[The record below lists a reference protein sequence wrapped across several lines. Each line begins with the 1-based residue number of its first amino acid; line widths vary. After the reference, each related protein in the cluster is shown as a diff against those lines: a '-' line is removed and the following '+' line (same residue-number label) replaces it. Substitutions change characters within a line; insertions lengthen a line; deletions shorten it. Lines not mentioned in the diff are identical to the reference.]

1 MRAAA
6 PRGRRTRCAL
16 WGAAGSSAR
25 SCSARYSPAGTRQ
38 ASAGLR
44 LSASASTSRAV
55 SGLSRPSPW
64 HSMAVPGRAHGRC
77 RAGVTAAAAPE
88 PRPPPRRTPRTTAAP
103 SANQHSAVCR
113 SSQSAPAVSARRPP
127 AALRAGPGPGLLLS
141 LDNMK
146 MEDYE
151 IFCRKHLS
159 RIQEEA
165 IKGKTSLTVQNKNI
179 SLIQFY
185 GVPVLSPLLSLEK
198 KKEIQ
203 QYKEKALELE
213 SRKRESRKKAL
224 LNRVEEI
231 VKNVQMKKGS
241 RMSDVNTSKTE
252 SSCPDLD
259 SKALTYFTALSDVN
273 SACTPERQSSMDLE
287 KTSELRPSGT
297 AGQVTS
303 NVTDV
308 VKAAEENVFSKP
320 SETCFVE
327 DAPCPRAA
335 SPDKVCNKLPSHALQ
350 KQEGRVGSPS
360 DEDVQDPC
368 VMSLQNLIKKSREYI
383 EKEQS
388 KRTSKSNSKR
398 STSESNSDKENDGVK
413 TTDSVKERAK
423 LTGRSSTAQM
433 LDKPSL
439 NRSTTLLHGASTHTN
454 STSMST
460 LSSFSKVDIPVRV
473 GTPPLVDSDSDEEL
487 KKNSMLERDSS
498 IVRSLTGSYAK
509 LPSPEPSMSPKMH
522 RRRPRPLSMGHIIIN
537 NPVNAYELSPKG
549 KGRTMDLIMQDIAD
563 KNNVSESVP
572 KFMVDFTAVCPGR
585 VPGVS
590 RNSSGPCD
598 GLGVGKPKRHS
609 FGLFESRGAVS
620 AAGEG
625 PGLMDGRGPYK
636 PESCTGMAPP
646 KVSEPFAISQSAVTH
661 KILAVNE
668 MKPATLAENTKC
680 NSSMELNKS
689 YDVENPSPLLMQ
701 SKNAQQHLDNTP
713 NVSAA
718 NEQFPENFEKVKRR
732 LDLDTDYCQK
742 ENSSCVL
749 GVGMEGQEKQWL
761 QEQKYPVG
769 SVYITRNAVL
779 ENMAKED
786 ILKSNVLAFEEV
798 KKRLE
803 KQHAQQLSILIAE
816 QEREQEE
823 LKKELEEQKR
833 NSKGEKVTTTEI
845 EISKVNINSRMELEW
860 RKKSESGLLESV
872 QSQLETVHNTN
883 STSIGFAHTTPN
895 TFSSTS
901 ETSFYL
907 WGPSGSGV
915 IKTSVCRPSNRIKTR
930 WIQVFSPEI
939 QRKFDKITA
948 VAKGFLTRRLLQ
960 TEKLKH
966 LKQTVKDTL
975 EFIKNFQSEVPLK
988 GGSVSAQDAS
998 LHERVMAQLRAAL
1011 YDIHDIFFTMAASE
1025 RMNILRH
1032 DREVRKEKM
1041 LRQMDKV
1048 KSPRERVKLSTATQ
1062 KSLDRKKCMKASEMG
1077 IPSKK
1082 IIIKQK
1088 TPQNRILQPN
1098 QGQNAPVHRLLCR
1111 QGSIC
1116 RKNPKKEAKCCDNLR
1131 RQHSLG

>member
-1 MRAAA
+1 
-6 PRGRRTRCAL
+6 
-16 WGAAGSSAR
+16 
-25 SCSARYSPAGTRQ
+25 
-38 ASAGLR
+38 
-44 LSASASTSRAV
+44 
-55 SGLSRPSPW
+55 
-64 HSMAVPGRAHGRC
+64 
-77 RAGVTAAAAPE
+77 
-88 PRPPPRRTPRTTAAP
+88 
-103 SANQHSAVCR
+103 
-113 SSQSAPAVSARRPP
+113 
-127 AALRAGPGPGLLLS
+127 
-141 LDNMK
+141 MK

-165 IKGKTSLTVQNKNI
+165 IKGKTSFTVQNKNV

-224 LNRVEEI
+224 LTRVQEI
-231 VKNVQMKKGS
+231 VENVQMKKGHS
-241 RMSDVNTSKTE
+241 MSGVNTSKAE
-252 SSCPDLD
+252 SSCPGLD
-259 SKALTYFTALSDVN
+259 SKALTDFTALSDTS

-297 AGQVTS
+297 AGQMTS
-303 NVTDV
+303 NGTEV
-308 VKAAEENVFSKP
+308 VKAAEEKISSKP
-320 SETCFVE
+320 GESRSSE
-327 DAPCPRAA
+327 DALCPRAA
-335 SPDKVCNKLPSHALQ
+335 SPDKMCNKVPSHALQ

-398 STSESNSDKENDGVK
+398 STSESHSDKENDGVK

-423 LTGRSSTAQM
+423 LTGRSCTAQT

-439 NRSTTLLHGASTHTN
+439 NKSNTLLHCASTHTN
-454 STSMST
+454 NTSMST
-460 LSSFSKVDIPVRV
+460 LSSFSKVDIPMRV

-487 KKNSMLERDSS
+487 KKNSMFERDSS

-572 KFMVDFTAVCPGR
+572 KFMVDFTTVCPGR

-590 RNSSGPCD
+590 RNSLGPCD
-598 GLGVGKPKRHS
+598 GLGAGRPKRHS

-620 AAGEG
+620 AMLEG
-625 PGLMDGRGPYK
+625 QVVMDSRGPHK
-636 PESCTGMAPP
+636 VESSPSMAPP
-646 KVSEPFAISQSAVTH
+646 KVNEPFAISQSAVTQ

-668 MKPATLAENTKC
+668 MKAATLAENTKC
-680 NSSMELNKS
+680 NSLVELNKS
-689 YDVENPSPLLMQ
+689 YDVENPSPLLLQ
-701 SKNAQQHLDNTP
+701 SKNVRQQLDNTP
-713 NVSAA
+713 NVSSA
-718 NEQFPENFEKVKRR
+718 NEQFPENYEKVKRR
-732 LDLDTDYCQK
+732 LDLDADNCQK

-749 GVGMEGQEKQWL
+749 RVGMEEQEKQWL

-769 SVYITRNAVL
+769 SVYITKNAVL
-779 ENMAKED
+779 ENMTKEG
-786 ILKSNVLAFEEV
+786 ILKANELTFEEV

-803 KQHAQQLSILIAE
+803 EQHAQQLSILIAE

-823 LKKELEEQKR
+823 LKELEEKKR

-901 ETSFYL
+901 EASFYL

-939 QRKFDKITA
+939 QMKFDKITA

-975 EFIKNFQSEVPLK
+975 EFLKNFQSEAPLK
-988 GGSVSAQDAS
+988 RGTVSAQDAS

-1011 YDIHDIFFTMAASE
+1011 YDIHDIFFTMGASE

-1048 KSPRERVKLSTATQ
+1048 KSPRERVTLSTATQ
-1062 KSLDRKKCMKASEMG
+1062 KSLDRKKYMKASEMG
-1077 IPSKK
+1077 MPSKK

-1111 QGSIC
+1111 QGTSKASVNGAEQNR
-1116 RKNPKKEAKCCDNLR
+1116 RKAAGSRVPNKAVSGAYAGRTQRKKPNVVII
-1131 RQHSLG
+1131 

>member
-1 MRAAA
+1 
-6 PRGRRTRCAL
+6 
-16 WGAAGSSAR
+16 
-25 SCSARYSPAGTRQ
+25 
-38 ASAGLR
+38 
-44 LSASASTSRAV
+44 
-55 SGLSRPSPW
+55 
-64 HSMAVPGRAHGRC
+64 
-77 RAGVTAAAAPE
+77 
-88 PRPPPRRTPRTTAAP
+88 
-103 SANQHSAVCR
+103 
-113 SSQSAPAVSARRPP
+113 
-127 AALRAGPGPGLLLS
+127 
-141 LDNMK
+141 MK

-213 SRKRESRKKAL
+213 SRKQESRKKAL
-224 LNRVEEI
+224 LTRVQEI

-241 RMSDVNTSKTE
+241 SMSDVDTSKAE

-259 SKALTYFTALSDVN
+259 SKALTYFTALSDIS

-287 KTSELRPSGT
+287 KTSQLRPSGT

-303 NVTDV
+303 NVTEV
-308 VKAAEENVFSKP
+308 VKAAEENVSSKP
-320 SETCFVE
+320 SESRFLE
-327 DAPCPRAA
+327 DVPCPRAA
-335 SPDKVCNKLPSHALQ
+335 SPDKVCTKLPSHALQ

-388 KRTSKSNSKR
+388 KRPSKSNSKR

-413 TTDSVKERAK
+413 TTDSGKERAK
-423 LTGRSSTAQM
+423 LTGRSCTAQT

-439 NRSTTLLHGASTHTN
+439 NKSNTLLHSASTHTN
-454 STSMST
+454 NTSMST
-460 LSSFSKVDIPVRV
+460 LSSFSKVDIPMRV

-487 KKNSMLERDSS
+487 KKNSMFEHDSS

-572 KFMVDFTAVCPGR
+572 KFMVDLTTVCPGR

-609 FGLFESRGAVS
+609 FGLFESRGTVS
-620 AAGEG
+620 AVVEG
-625 PGLMDGRGPYK
+625 PLVMDSRGPYK
-636 PESCTGMAPP
+636 AESTTSMAPP
-646 KVSEPFAISQSAVTH
+646 KGSEPFAISQSAVTQR
-661 KILAVNE
+661 ILAVSE

-680 NSSMELNKS
+680 NSPMELNKS

-701 SKNAQQHLDNTP
+701 SKNVQQQPDNTP
-713 NVSAA
+713 NVSSA
-718 NEQFPENFEKVKRR
+718 NEQFPENFAKVKRR

-742 ENSSCVL
+742 ENSSCGL
-749 GVGMEGQEKQWL
+749 RGGVEEQEKQWL

-769 SVYITRNAVL
+769 SVYITKNAVL
-779 ENMAKED
+779 ENTAKED
-786 ILKSNVLAFEEV
+786 ILKTNVLTFEEV

-816 QEREQEE
+816 REREQEE
-823 LKKELEEQKR
+823 LKELEEQKR

-939 QRKFDKITA
+939 QMKFDKITA

-975 EFIKNFQSEVPLK
+975 EFIKNFQSEAPLK
-988 GGSVSAQDAS
+988 RGNVSAQDAS

-1011 YDIHDIFFTMAASE
+1011 YDIHDIFFTMDASE

-1048 KSPRERVKLSTATQ
+1048 KSPRERVTLSTATQ
-1062 KSLDRKKCMKASEMG
+1062 KSLDRKKYMKASEMG

-1082 IIIKQK
+1082 IIMKQK

>member
-1 MRAAA
+1 
-6 PRGRRTRCAL
+6 
-16 WGAAGSSAR
+16 
-25 SCSARYSPAGTRQ
+25 
-38 ASAGLR
+38 
-44 LSASASTSRAV
+44 
-55 SGLSRPSPW
+55 
-64 HSMAVPGRAHGRC
+64 
-77 RAGVTAAAAPE
+77 
-88 PRPPPRRTPRTTAAP
+88 
-103 SANQHSAVCR
+103 
-113 SSQSAPAVSARRPP
+113 
-127 AALRAGPGPGLLLS
+127 
-141 LDNMK
+141 

-159 RIQEEA
+159 RIQAEA
-165 IKGKTSLTVQNKNI
+165 IKGETSLAVQNKNT

-198 KKEIQ
+198 KKEMQ
-203 QYKEKALELE
+203 QYKEKALDLE
-213 SRKRESRKKAL
+213 TRKRESRKKAL
-224 LNRVEEI
+224 LDRVQEI
-231 VKNVQMKKGS
+231 VENVQVKKGLS
-241 RMSDVNTSKTE
+241 MSAMNTLEAE

-259 SKALTYFTALSDVN
+259 SKAFTDCTALSGVN
-273 SACTPERQSSMDLE
+273 SACSPERHSATDLE
-287 KTSELRPSGT
+287 KTPELRPLDT
-297 AGQVTS
+297 AGQMTS
-303 NVTDV
+303 NVTEA
-308 VKAAEENVFSKP
+308 VKAAEENVSSKP
-320 SETCFVE
+320 SESRFLE
-327 DAPCPRAA
+327 AAPCVRAA
-335 SPDKVCNKLPSHALQ
+335 SPGKMCNKLPSHALQ

-398 STSESNSDKENDGVK
+398 STSESHSDKENDGVK
-413 TTDSVKERAK
+413 TTDSVKERARF
-423 LTGRSSTAQM
+423 TGRSTAQT
-433 LDKPSL
+433 LDKLSL
-439 NRSTTLLHGASTHTN
+439 NKSNTLLQGASAHTN
-454 STSMST
+454 NTSMST
-460 LSSFSKVDIPVRV
+460 LSSFSKVDIPMRV

-487 KKNSMLERDSS
+487 KKNAVFEHDSS

-537 NPVNAYELSPKG
+537 SPVSAYELSPKG
-549 KGRTMDLIMQDIAD
+549 KGRAMDLIMQDIAD

-572 KFMVDFTAVCPGR
+572 KFMADFTTVCPGR

-590 RNSSGPCD
+590 RNSAGAGD
-598 GLGVGKPKRHS
+598 GLGVGKPNRHS
-609 FGLFESRGAVS
+609 FGLFESRGTLLATM
-620 AAGEG
+620 EG
-625 PGLMDGRGPYK
+625 QVVMDTRGPYK
-636 PESCTGMAPP
+636 VESSTTMAPP
-646 KVSEPFAISQSAVTH
+646 KVNEPFAISQSAVTQ

-668 MKPATLAENTKC
+668 MKPATLVESTKC
-680 NSSMELNKS
+680 NSPMELNKS
-689 YDVENPSPLLMQ
+689 YDVENPSPLLIQ
-701 SKNAQQHLDNTP
+701 SKDVQQQMDNTP
-713 NVSAA
+713 SVSSA

-732 LDLDTDYCQK
+732 LDLDTDNCQK
-742 ENSSCVL
+742 ENSSCAL
-749 GVGMEGQEKQWL
+749 GVGMEEREKQWL
-761 QEQKYPVG
+761 QEQKHPVG
-769 SVYITRNAVL
+769 SVYVTKNAVL

-786 ILKSNVLAFEEV
+786 ILKTKMLAFEEM
-798 KKRLE
+798 KKRLQE
-803 KQHAQQLSILIAE
+803 QHAQQLSILIAE
-816 QEREQEE
+816 QEREQEK
-823 LKKELEEQKR
+823 LQKELEEQER
-833 NSKGEKVTTTEI
+833 NSEGKKVTTTEI

-883 STSIGFAHTTPN
+883 STSFGFAHTTPN

-915 IKTSVCRPSNRIKTR
+915 IKTSICRPSSRIKTR
-930 WIQVFSPEI
+930 WSQVFSPDI
-939 QRKFDKITA
+939 QMKFDKITA

-975 EFIKNFQSEVPLK
+975 EFIKNFQSEAPLK
-988 GGSVSAQDAS
+988 RGSVSAQDAS

-1011 YDIHDIFFTMAASE
+1011 FDIHDIFFTMEPSE

-1048 KSPRERVKLSTATQ
+1048 KSPRERVTLSTATQ
-1062 KSLDRKKCMKASEMG
+1062 KSLDRKKYMKASEMG

-1082 IIIKQK
+1082 VIIKHK
-1088 TPQNRILQPN
+1088 TPENRILQPN

-1111 QGSIC
+1111 QG
-1116 RKNPKKEAKCCDNLR
+1116 
-1131 RQHSLG
+1131 

>member
-1 MRAAA
+1 
-6 PRGRRTRCAL
+6 
-16 WGAAGSSAR
+16 
-25 SCSARYSPAGTRQ
+25 
-38 ASAGLR
+38 
-44 LSASASTSRAV
+44 
-55 SGLSRPSPW
+55 
-64 HSMAVPGRAHGRC
+64 
-77 RAGVTAAAAPE
+77 
-88 PRPPPRRTPRTTAAP
+88 
-103 SANQHSAVCR
+103 
-113 SSQSAPAVSARRPP
+113 
-127 AALRAGPGPGLLLS
+127 
-141 LDNMK
+141 MK

-213 SRKRESRKKAL
+213 SRKQESRKKAL
-224 LNRVEEI
+224 LTRVQEI

-241 RMSDVNTSKTE
+241 SMSDVDTSKAE

-259 SKALTYFTALSDVN
+259 SKALTYFTALSDIS

-303 NVTDV
+303 NVTEV
-308 VKAAEENVFSKP
+308 VKAAEENVSSKA
-320 SETCFVE
+320 SESRFLE

-335 SPDKVCNKLPSHALQ
+335 SPDKVCTKLPSHALQ

-388 KRTSKSNSKR
+388 KRPSKSNSKR

-413 TTDSVKERAK
+413 TTDSGKERAK
-423 LTGRSSTAQM
+423 LTGRSCTAQT

-439 NRSTTLLHGASTHTN
+439 NKSNTLLHSASTHTN
-454 STSMST
+454 NTSMST
-460 LSSFSKVDIPVRV
+460 LSSFSKVDIPMRV

-487 KKNSMLERDSS
+487 KKNSMFEHDSS
-498 IVRSLTGSYAK
+498 IVRSLAGSYAK

-572 KFMVDFTAVCPGR
+572 KFMVDFTTVCPGR

-609 FGLFESRGAVS
+609 FGLFESRGTVS
-620 AAGEG
+620 AVVEG
-625 PGLMDGRGPYK
+625 PVVMDSRGPYK
-636 PESCTGMAPP
+636 AESTTSMAPP
-646 KVSEPFAISQSAVTH
+646 KVSEPFAISQSAVTQR
-661 KILAVNE
+661 ILAVSE

-680 NSSMELNKS
+680 NSPMELNKS
-689 YDVENPSPLLMQ
+689 YDVESPSPLLMQ
-701 SKNAQQHLDNTP
+701 SKNVQQQPDNTP
-713 NVSAA
+713 NVSSA
-718 NEQFPENFEKVKRR
+718 NEQFPENFAKVKRR

-742 ENSSCVL
+742 ENSSCGL
-749 GVGMEGQEKQWL
+749 RGGVEEQEKQWL

-769 SVYITRNAVL
+769 SVYITKNAVL
-779 ENMAKED
+779 ENTAKD
-786 ILKSNVLAFEEV
+786 ILKTNVLTFEEV

-816 QEREQEE
+816 REREQEE
-823 LKKELEEQKR
+823 LKELEEQKR

-939 QRKFDKITA
+939 QMKFDKITA

-975 EFIKNFQSEVPLK
+975 EFIKNFQSEAPLK
-988 GGSVSAQDAS
+988 RGNVSAQDAS

-1011 YDIHDIFFTMAASE
+1011 YDIHDIFFTMDVSE

-1048 KSPRERVKLSTATQ
+1048 KSPRERVTLSTATQ
-1062 KSLDRKKCMKASEMG
+1062 KSLDRKKYMKASEMG

-1082 IIIKQK
+1082 IIMKQK

-1098 QGQNAPVHRLLCR
+1098 QVQNAPVHRLLCR
-1111 QGSIC
+1111 QGTPKTSLNGVEQNR
-1116 RKNPKKEAKCCDNLR
+1116 RKASGSRVLNKAVSDATL
-1131 RQHSLG
+1131 

>member
-1 MRAAA
+1 
-6 PRGRRTRCAL
+6 
-16 WGAAGSSAR
+16 
-25 SCSARYSPAGTRQ
+25 
-38 ASAGLR
+38 
-44 LSASASTSRAV
+44 
-55 SGLSRPSPW
+55 
-64 HSMAVPGRAHGRC
+64 
-77 RAGVTAAAAPE
+77 
-88 PRPPPRRTPRTTAAP
+88 
-103 SANQHSAVCR
+103 
-113 SSQSAPAVSARRPP
+113 
-127 AALRAGPGPGLLLS
+127 
-141 LDNMK
+141 

-165 IKGKTSLTVQNKNI
+165 IKGKTSFTVQNKNV

-213 SRKRESRKKAL
+213 SRKRESRNKAL
-224 LNRVEEI
+224 LTRVQEI
-231 VKNVQMKKGS
+231 VENVQMKKGHS
-241 RMSDVNTSKTE
+241 MSGVNTSKAE
-252 SSCPDLD
+252 SSCPGLD
-259 SKALTYFTALSDVN
+259 SKALTDFTALSDTS

-297 AGQVTS
+297 AGQMTS
-303 NVTDV
+303 NGTEV
-308 VKAAEENVFSKP
+308 VKAAEEKISSKP
-320 SETCFVE
+320 GESRSSEDVL
-327 DAPCPRAA
+327 CPRAA
-335 SPDKVCNKLPSHALQ
+335 SPDKVCNKVPSHALQ

-398 STSESNSDKENDGVK
+398 STSESHSDKENDGVK

-423 LTGRSSTAQM
+423 LTGRSCTAQT

-439 NRSTTLLHGASTHTN
+439 NKSNTLLHCASTHTN
-454 STSMST
+454 NTSMST
-460 LSSFSKVDIPVRV
+460 LSSFSKVDIPMRI

-487 KKNSMLERDSS
+487 KKNSMFERDSS

-572 KFMVDFTAVCPGR
+572 KFMVDFTTVCPGR

-590 RNSSGPCD
+590 RNSLGPCD
-598 GLGVGKPKRHS
+598 GLGAGRPKRHS

-620 AAGEG
+620 AMLEG
-625 PGLMDGRGPYK
+625 QVVMDSRGPHK
-636 PESCTGMAPP
+636 VESSPSMAPP
-646 KVSEPFAISQSAVTH
+646 KVNEPFAISQSAVTQ

-668 MKPATLAENTKC
+668 MKAATLAENTKC
-680 NSSMELNKS
+680 NSLVELNKS
-689 YDVENPSPLLMQ
+689 YDVENPSPLLLQ
-701 SKNAQQHLDNTP
+701 SKSVRQQLDNTP
-713 NVSAA
+713 NVSSA
-718 NEQFPENFEKVKRR
+718 NEQFPENYEKVKRR
-732 LDLDTDYCQK
+732 LDLDADNCQK

-749 GVGMEGQEKQWL
+749 RVGMEEQEKQWL
-761 QEQKYPVG
+761 QEQKYPMG
-769 SVYITRNAVL
+769 SVYITKNAVL
-779 ENMAKED
+779 ENMTKEG
-786 ILKSNVLAFEEV
+786 ILKANELTFEEV

-803 KQHAQQLSILIAE
+803 EQHAQQLSILIAE

-823 LKKELEEQKR
+823 LKELEEKKR

-901 ETSFYL
+901 EASFYL

-939 QRKFDKITA
+939 QMKFDKITA

-975 EFIKNFQSEVPLK
+975 EFLKNFQSEAPLK
-988 GGSVSAQDAS
+988 RGTVSAQDAS

-1011 YDIHDIFFTMAASE
+1011 YDIHDIFFTMGASE

-1048 KSPRERVKLSTATQ
+1048 KSPRERVTLSTATQ
-1062 KSLDRKKCMKASEMG
+1062 KSLDRKKYMKASEMG
-1077 IPSKK
+1077 MPSKK

-1111 QGSIC
+1111 QGTSKASVNGAEQNR
-1116 RKNPKKEAKCCDNLR
+1116 RKAAGSRVPNKAVSGAYAGRTQRKKPNVVII
-1131 RQHSLG
+1131 

>member
-1 MRAAA
+1 
-6 PRGRRTRCAL
+6 
-16 WGAAGSSAR
+16 
-25 SCSARYSPAGTRQ
+25 
-38 ASAGLR
+38 
-44 LSASASTSRAV
+44 
-55 SGLSRPSPW
+55 
-64 HSMAVPGRAHGRC
+64 
-77 RAGVTAAAAPE
+77 
-88 PRPPPRRTPRTTAAP
+88 
-103 SANQHSAVCR
+103 
-113 SSQSAPAVSARRPP
+113 
-127 AALRAGPGPGLLLS
+127 
-141 LDNMK
+141 MK

>member
-1 MRAAA
+1 
-6 PRGRRTRCAL
+6 
-16 WGAAGSSAR
+16 
-25 SCSARYSPAGTRQ
+25 
-38 ASAGLR
+38 
-44 LSASASTSRAV
+44 
-55 SGLSRPSPW
+55 
-64 HSMAVPGRAHGRC
+64 
-77 RAGVTAAAAPE
+77 
-88 PRPPPRRTPRTTAAP
+88 
-103 SANQHSAVCR
+103 
-113 SSQSAPAVSARRPP
+113 
-127 AALRAGPGPGLLLS
+127 
-141 LDNMK
+141 

-165 IKGKTSLTVQNKNI
+165 IKRETSLIFQNKNT

-198 KKEIQ
+198 KKEMQ
-203 QYKEKALELE
+203 QYKEKALDLE
-213 SRKRESRKKAL
+213 TRKRESRKKAL
-224 LNRVEEI
+224 LDRVQEI
-231 VKNVQMKKGS
+231 VENVQVKKGPS
-241 RMSDVNTSKTE
+241 RSDVNTLEAE
-252 SSCPDLD
+252 SSCSDLD
-259 SKALTYFTALSDVN
+259 SQAFTDITALSGIN
-273 SACTPERQSSMDLE
+273 SACSSQRHGAMDLE
-287 KTSELRPSGT
+287 KTPELRPSDT
-297 AGQVTS
+297 AGQMTS
-303 NVTDV
+303 NVTEV
-308 VKAAEENVFSKP
+308 LKAAEENVSSKP
-320 SETCFVE
+320 SESRFSEAAACV
-327 DAPCPRAA
+327 RAA
-335 SPDKVCNKLPSHALQ
+335 SPGKMCNKLPSHALQ

-398 STSESNSDKENDGVK
+398 STSESHSDKENDGVK
-413 TTDSVKERAK
+413 TSDSVKERAK
-423 LTGRSSTAQM
+423 FTGRSCTAQM

-439 NRSTTLLHGASTHTN
+439 NKSNTLLQGASAHTN
-454 STSMST
+454 NTSMST
-460 LSSFSKVDIPVRV
+460 LSSFSKVDIPMRV

-487 KKNSMLERDSS
+487 KKNSMFERDSS

-537 NPVNAYELSPKG
+537 SPVSAYELSPKG

-572 KFMVDFTAVCPGR
+572 KFMADFTPVCPGR

-590 RNSSGPCD
+590 RNSSGPSD
-598 GLGVGKPKRHS
+598 GLGVGKAKRHS
-609 FGLFESRGAVS
+609 FGLFESRGTVS
-620 AAGEG
+620 AMVEG
-625 PGLMDGRGPYK
+625 QVVMDSRGLYK
-636 PESCTGMAPP
+636 VESSTSVAPP
-646 KVSEPFAISQSAVTH
+646 RVNEPFAISQSAVTQ
-661 KILAVNE
+661 KILTVNE
-668 MKPATLAENTKC
+668 MKPSALPENTKC
-680 NSSMELNKS
+680 NSPKELNKS

-701 SKNAQQHLDNTP
+701 SKTVRQQMDNTP
-713 NVSAA
+713 NVSSA
-718 NEQFPENFEKVKRR
+718 NEQFPENFERVKRR
-732 LDLDTDYCQK
+732 LDLDADSCQK
-742 ENSSCVL
+742 ENSSCAL
-749 GVGMEGQEKQWL
+749 GVGMEEQEKQWL
-761 QEQKYPVG
+761 QEQKYPVE
-769 SVYITRNAVL
+769 SVYITKNAVL
-779 ENMAKED
+779 ENLAKED
-786 ILKSNVLAFEEV
+786 ILKTKMLAFEEM

-803 KQHAQQLSILIAE
+803 EQHAQQLSILLAE
-816 QEREQEE
+816 QEREQEK
-823 LKKELEEQKR
+823 LQKELEERDRKL
-833 NSKGEKVTTTEI
+833 KGEKVTTTEI

-860 RKKSESGLLESV
+860 RQKSESGLLESV

-915 IKTSVCRPSNRIKTR
+915 IKTSVCRPSSRIKTR
-930 WIQVFSPEI
+930 WSQVFSPEI
-939 QRKFDKITA
+939 QMKFDKITA

-975 EFIKNFQSEVPLK
+975 EFIRNFQSEAPLK
-988 GGSVSAQDAS
+988 RGSVSPQDAS

-1011 YDIHDIFFTMAASE
+1011 YDVHDIFFTMGASE

-1048 KSPRERVKLSTATQ
+1048 KSPRERVTLSTATQ
-1062 KSLDRKKCMKASEMG
+1062 KTLDRKKYMKASEMG

-1088 TPQNRILQPN
+1088 APENRILQPN

-1111 QGSIC
+1111 QGTPKTTVNGVEQNR
-1116 RKNPKKEAKCCDNLR
+1116 RKASGSRVTNRPVTGAYAGRTQRKKPNVVII
-1131 RQHSLG
+1131 

>member
-1 MRAAA
+1 
-6 PRGRRTRCAL
+6 
-16 WGAAGSSAR
+16 
-25 SCSARYSPAGTRQ
+25 
-38 ASAGLR
+38 
-44 LSASASTSRAV
+44 
-55 SGLSRPSPW
+55 
-64 HSMAVPGRAHGRC
+64 
-77 RAGVTAAAAPE
+77 
-88 PRPPPRRTPRTTAAP
+88 
-103 SANQHSAVCR
+103 
-113 SSQSAPAVSARRPP
+113 
-127 AALRAGPGPGLLLS
+127 
-141 LDNMK
+141 MK

-165 IKGKTSLTVQNKNI
+165 IKRETSLTVQNKNV

-185 GVPVLSPLLSLEK
+185 GVRVLSPLLTLER

-213 SRKRESRKKAL
+213 NRKQKSQKKTL
-224 LNRVEEI
+224 LNRVQEI
-231 VKNVQMKKGS
+231 VENVQMKKGPS
-241 RMSDVNTSKTE
+241 MSDVNTLEAE

-259 SKALTYFTALSDVN
+259 SKSLTDFTALSDIN
-273 SACTPERQSSMDLE
+273 SAYSPERHSSMDLE
-287 KTSELRPSGT
+287 MAPELRPSGT
-297 AGQVTS
+297 AGQMTS
-303 NVTDV
+303 NVTEV
-308 VKAAEENVFSKP
+308 VKAAEENVSSKP
-320 SETCFVE
+320 SESRFSA

-335 SPDKVCNKLPSHALQ
+335 SPDRVCNKLPSHALQ

-368 VMSLQNLIKKSREYI
+368 VMSLQNLIKKSREYL

-388 KRTSKSNSKR
+388 KRTSKSSSKR
-398 STSESNSDKENDGVK
+398 STSESHSDKENDGVK

-423 LTGRSSTAQM
+423 FTGRSCTAQT

-439 NRSTTLLHGASTHTN
+439 NKSNTLLQGTSIHTN
-454 STSMST
+454 NTSIST
-460 LSSFSKVDIPVRV
+460 LSSFSKVDIPMRV

-498 IVRSLTGSYAK
+498 IARSLTGSYAK

-549 KGRTMDLIMQDIAD
+549 KGRAMDLIMQDIAD

-572 KFMVDFTAVCPGR
+572 KFMVDFTTVCPGR

-590 RNSSGPCD
+590 RSSSGPCD
-598 GLGVGKPKRHS
+598 GLGVGKPNRHS
-609 FGLFESRGAVS
+609 FGLFESRGTVS
-620 AAGEG
+620 ATVEG
-625 PGLMDGRGPYK
+625 QVVMDHSRGPYK
-636 PESCTGMAPP
+636 VESSMAPP
-646 KVSEPFAISQSAVTH
+646 KVNEPFAISQSAVTQ
-661 KILAVNE
+661 KILAGNE
-668 MKPATLAENTKC
+668 MKPATLPENTKC
-680 NSSMELNKS
+680 NSPVELNKS

-701 SKNAQQHLDNTP
+701 SKNMQQQMDNTP
-713 NVSAA
+713 NVSSA

-732 LDLDTDYCQK
+732 LDLDTDNCQK

-749 GVGMEGQEKQWL
+749 GVGMEEQEKQWL

-769 SVYITRNAVL
+769 SVYITKNAVL

-786 ILKSNVLAFEEV
+786 ILKTKMLAFEEMR
-798 KKRLE
+798 KRLE
-803 KQHAQQLSILIAE
+803 EQHAQQLSILIAE
-816 QEREQEE
+816 QEREQEK
-823 LKKELEEQKR
+823 LQKELEEQERKL
-833 NSKGEKVTTTEI
+833 KGKKVTTTEI

-930 WIQVFSPEI
+930 WTQVFSPEI
-939 QRKFDKITA
+939 QMKFDKITA

-975 EFIKNFQSEVPLK
+975 EFIKNFQSEAPLK
-988 GGSVSAQDAS
+988 RGSVSAQDAS

-1011 YDIHDIFFTMAASE
+1011 YDIHDIFFTMEASG

-1048 KSPRERVKLSTATQ
+1048 KSPRERVTLSTATQ
-1062 KSLDRKKCMKASEMG
+1062 KSLDRKKYMKATEMG

-1088 TPQNRILQPN
+1088 TPENRILQPN

-1111 QGSIC
+1111 QGTPKASVNGVEQNR
-1116 RKNPKKEAKCCDNLR
+1116 RKASGSRVSSKAVSGAYAGRTQRKKPNVVTI
-1131 RQHSLG
+1131 

>member
-1 MRAAA
+1 
-6 PRGRRTRCAL
+6 
-16 WGAAGSSAR
+16 
-25 SCSARYSPAGTRQ
+25 
-38 ASAGLR
+38 
-44 LSASASTSRAV
+44 
-55 SGLSRPSPW
+55 
-64 HSMAVPGRAHGRC
+64 
-77 RAGVTAAAAPE
+77 
-88 PRPPPRRTPRTTAAP
+88 
-103 SANQHSAVCR
+103 
-113 SSQSAPAVSARRPP
+113 
-127 AALRAGPGPGLLLS
+127 
-141 LDNMK
+141 

-165 IKGKTSLTVQNKNI
+165 RKGETSLTVQNKNI
-179 SLIQFY
+179 SFIQFH
-185 GVPVLSPLLSLEK
+185 GVPVLSPLLSPEK

-203 QYKEKALELE
+203 QYKEKALDLE
-213 SRKRESRKKAL
+213 TRKRESRKKAL
-224 LNRVEEI
+224 LYRVQEI
-231 VKNVQMKKGS
+231 VENVQMKKGPS
-241 RMSDVNTSKTE
+241 LSDVNTSEAE

-259 SKALTYFTALSDVN
+259 SKALTDITTLSGIN
-273 SACTPERQSSMDLE
+273 SPCSPERHGAMDLE
-287 KTSELRPSGT
+287 KTPELRASDT
-297 AGQVTS
+297 AGQMTS
-303 NVTDV
+303 NVTEAA
-308 VKAAEENVFSKP
+308 KATEENVSSKP
-320 SETCFVE
+320 SESCCSEAV
-327 DAPCPRAA
+327 PCARAA
-335 SPDKVCNKLPSHALQ
+335 SPDKACSKLPSHALQ

-388 KRTSKSNSKR
+388 KRTSKSSSKR
-398 STSESNSDKENDGVK
+398 STSESHSDKENDGVK

-423 LTGRSSTAQM
+423 VTSRSCTALT

-439 NRSTTLLHGASTHTN
+439 NKSNTLLQGASAHTN
-454 STSMST
+454 NISMST
-460 LSSFSKVDIPVRV
+460 LSSFSKVDIPMRV

-487 KKNSMLERDSS
+487 KKNSLFERDSS

-537 NPVNAYELSPKG
+537 SPVSAYELSPKG
-549 KGRTMDLIMQDIAD
+549 KGRAMDLIMQDIAD

-572 KFMVDFTAVCPGR
+572 KFLADFSTVCPGR

-590 RNSSGPCD
+590 RNFSGD

-609 FGLFESRGAVS
+609 FGLFESRGTVS
-620 AAGEG
+620 AALEG
-625 PGLMDGRGPYK
+625 QVVMDTRGPYK
-636 PESCTGMAPP
+636 VESSAGVAPP
-646 KVSEPFAISQSAVTH
+646 RVHEPFAVSQSAVTP
-661 KILAVNE
+661 KILTVNE
-668 MKPATLAENTKC
+668 MKPATLPENTKG
-680 NSSMELNKS
+680 NSPKELNRS
-689 YDVENPSPLLMQ
+689 YDVENPSPLLVQ
-701 SKNAQQHLDNTP
+701 SKNVHQQMDNTP
-713 NVSAA
+713 SVSSA

-732 LDLDTDYCQK
+732 LDLDTDNCQK
-742 ENSSCVL
+742 ENSSCAP
-749 GVGMEGQEKQWL
+749 GVGMEEQEKQWL
-761 QEQKYPVG
+761 QEQKYPVE
-769 SVYITRNAVL
+769 SVYITEDAVL

-786 ILKSNVLAFEEV
+786 ILKTKMLAFEEMR
-798 KKRLE
+798 KRLE
-803 KQHAQQLSILIAE
+803 EQHAQQLSILLAE
-816 QEREQEE
+816 QEREQEK
-823 LKKELEEQKR
+823 LQKALEERERKLTG
-833 NSKGEKVTTTEI
+833 KKITTTEI

-895 TFSSTS
+895 TFTSTS

-915 IKTSVCRPSNRIKTR
+915 IKTSVCRPSSRIKTR
-930 WIQVFSPEI
+930 WTQVFSPEVQI
-939 QRKFDKITA
+939 KFDKITA

-975 EFIKNFQSEVPLK
+975 EFIKNFQSEAPLK
-988 GGSVSAQDAS
+988 RGSVSAQDAS

-1011 YDIHDIFFTMAASE
+1011 YDIHDIFFTMEASE

-1048 KSPRERVKLSTATQ
+1048 KSPRERVTLSTATQ
-1062 KSLDRKKCMKASEMG
+1062 KSLDRKKYMKASEMG

-1088 TPQNRILQPN
+1088 PPENRVLQPN

-1111 QGSIC
+1111 QG
-1116 RKNPKKEAKCCDNLR
+1116 
-1131 RQHSLG
+1131 

>member
-1 MRAAA
+1 
-6 PRGRRTRCAL
+6 
-16 WGAAGSSAR
+16 
-25 SCSARYSPAGTRQ
+25 
-38 ASAGLR
+38 
-44 LSASASTSRAV
+44 
-55 SGLSRPSPW
+55 
-64 HSMAVPGRAHGRC
+64 
-77 RAGVTAAAAPE
+77 
-88 PRPPPRRTPRTTAAP
+88 
-103 SANQHSAVCR
+103 
-113 SSQSAPAVSARRPP
+113 
-127 AALRAGPGPGLLLS
+127 
-141 LDNMK
+141 MK

-213 SRKRESRKKAL
+213 SRKQESRKKAL
-224 LNRVEEI
+224 LTRVQEI

-241 RMSDVNTSKTE
+241 SMSDVDTSKAE

-259 SKALTYFTALSDVN
+259 SKALTYFTALSDIS

-287 KTSELRPSGT
+287 KTSQLRPSGT

-303 NVTDV
+303 NVTEV
-308 VKAAEENVFSKP
+308 VKAAEENVSSKP
-320 SETCFVE
+320 SESRFLE
-327 DAPCPRAA
+327 DVPCPRAA
-335 SPDKVCNKLPSHALQ
+335 SPDKVCTKLPSHALQ

-388 KRTSKSNSKR
+388 KRPSKSNSKR

-413 TTDSVKERAK
+413 TTDSGKERAK
-423 LTGRSSTAQM
+423 LTGRSCTAQT

-439 NRSTTLLHGASTHTN
+439 NKSNTLLHSASTHTN
-454 STSMST
+454 NTSMST
-460 LSSFSKVDIPVRV
+460 LSSFSKVDIPMRV

-487 KKNSMLERDSS
+487 KKNSMFEHDSS

-572 KFMVDFTAVCPGR
+572 KFMVDLTTVCPGR

-609 FGLFESRGAVS
+609 FGLFESRGTVS
-620 AAGEG
+620 AVVEG
-625 PGLMDGRGPYK
+625 PLVMDSRGPYK
-636 PESCTGMAPP
+636 AESTTSMAPP
-646 KVSEPFAISQSAVTH
+646 KGSEPFAISQSAVTQR
-661 KILAVNE
+661 ILAVSE

-680 NSSMELNKS
+680 NSPMELNKS

-701 SKNAQQHLDNTP
+701 SKNVQQQPDNTP
-713 NVSAA
+713 NVSSA
-718 NEQFPENFEKVKRR
+718 NEQFPENFAKVKRR

-742 ENSSCVL
+742 ENSSCGL
-749 GVGMEGQEKQWL
+749 RGGVEEQEKQWL

-769 SVYITRNAVL
+769 SVYITKNAVL
-779 ENMAKED
+779 ENTAKD
-786 ILKSNVLAFEEV
+786 ILKTNVLTFEEV

-816 QEREQEE
+816 REREQEE
-823 LKKELEEQKR
+823 LKELEEQKR

-939 QRKFDKITA
+939 QMKFDKITA

-975 EFIKNFQSEVPLK
+975 EFIKNFQSEAPLK
-988 GGSVSAQDAS
+988 RGNVSAQDAS

-1011 YDIHDIFFTMAASE
+1011 YDIHDIFFTMDASE

-1048 KSPRERVKLSTATQ
+1048 KSPRERVTLSTATQ
-1062 KSLDRKKCMKASEMG
+1062 KSLDRKKYMKASEMG

-1082 IIIKQK
+1082 IIMKQK

-1111 QGSIC
+1111 QGTPKTSLNGVEQNR
-1116 RKNPKKEAKCCDNLR
+1116 RKASGSRVLNKAVSGAYAGRTQRKKPNVVII
-1131 RQHSLG
+1131 

>member
-1 MRAAA
+1 
-6 PRGRRTRCAL
+6 
-16 WGAAGSSAR
+16 
-25 SCSARYSPAGTRQ
+25 
-38 ASAGLR
+38 
-44 LSASASTSRAV
+44 
-55 SGLSRPSPW
+55 
-64 HSMAVPGRAHGRC
+64 
-77 RAGVTAAAAPE
+77 
-88 PRPPPRRTPRTTAAP
+88 
-103 SANQHSAVCR
+103 
-113 SSQSAPAVSARRPP
+113 
-127 AALRAGPGPGLLLS
+127 
-141 LDNMK
+141 

-213 SRKRESRKKAL
+213 TRKRESRKKAL
-224 LNRVEEI
+224 LNRVQEI
-231 VKNVQMKKGS
+231 VENAQMKKGPS
-241 RMSDVNTSKTE
+241 MSNVNTSKAE

-259 SKALTYFTALSDVN
+259 SKAFNDFTALSDIN
-273 SACTPERQSSMDLE
+273 SACTPERHGSMDLE
-287 KTSELRPSGT
+287 KTSELRPSDT
-297 AGQVTS
+297 AGQMTI
-303 NVTDV
+303 NVTEV
-308 VKAAEENVFSKP
+308 VKAAEENVSSKP
-320 SETCFVE
+320 SESHCSE
-327 DAPCPRAA
+327 DALCPRAA
-335 SPDKVCNKLPSHALQ
+335 APDKVCSKLPSHALQ

-388 KRTSKSNSKR
+388 KRASKSSSKR
-398 STSESNSDKENDGVK
+398 STSESHSDKENDGVK
-413 TTDSVKERAK
+413 TTDSMKERAK
-423 LTGRSSTAQM
+423 FTGRSCSALM

-439 NRSTTLLHGASTHTN
+439 NKSNTLLQGASTHTN
-454 STSMST
+454 NT
-460 LSSFSKVDIPVRV
+460 LSSFSKVDIPMRV

-487 KKNSMLERDSS
+487 KKNSMFERDSS

-549 KGRTMDLIMQDIAD
+549 KGRAMDLIMQDIAD

-572 KFMVDFTAVCPGR
+572 KFMVDFTTVCPGR
-585 VPGVS
+585 VLGVS

-598 GLGVGKPKRHS
+598 GLGVGKPNRHS
-609 FGLFESRGAVS
+609 FGLFESRGTVS
-620 AAGEG
+620 ATVEG
-625 PGLMDGRGPYK
+625 QVVMDSRGPYK
-636 PESCTGMAPP
+636 VESSTSMAPP
-646 KVSEPFAISQSAVTH
+646 KVNEPFAISQSAVTQ
-661 KILAVNE
+661 KILSVNE
-668 MKPATLAENTKC
+668 VKPASVPENTKC
-680 NSSMELNKS
+680 HSPMELNKS

-701 SKNAQQHLDNTP
+701 SKNVRLQLDNTP
-713 NVSAA
+713 SVSSA

-732 LDLDTDYCQK
+732 LDLDTDNCHK

-749 GVGMEGQEKQWL
+749 GVGMEEQEEQWL
-761 QEQKYPVG
+761 QEQKYPMG
-769 SVYITRNAVL
+769 SVYITKDAVL
-779 ENMAKED
+779 EDMAKED
-786 ILKSNVLAFEEV
+786 ILKTKMLAFEEMR
-798 KKRLE
+798 KRLE
-803 KQHAQQLSILIAE
+803 EQHAQQLLILTAE
-816 QEREQEE
+816 QEREHKKF
-823 LKKELEEQKR
+823 KKELQEQR
-833 NSKGEKVTTTEI
+833 QLKGKTVATPEV

-860 RKKSESGLLESV
+860 RSKSASGLLESV

-883 STSIGFAHTTPN
+883 STSTGFAHTTPN

-915 IKTSVCRPSNRIKTR
+915 IKTSGCRPSNRIKTR
-930 WIQVFSPEI
+930 WTQVFSPDI
-939 QRKFDKITA
+939 QMKFDKITA

-975 EFIKNFQSEVPLK
+975 EFIRIFQSEAPLK
-988 GGSVSAQDAS
+988 RGNVSAQDAS

-1011 YDIHDIFFTMAASE
+1011 YDIHDIFFTMDASE

-1048 KSPRERVKLSTATQ
+1048 KTPRERVTLSTATQ
-1062 KSLDRKKCMKASEMG
+1062 KTLDRKKYMKASEMG

-1082 IIIKQK
+1082 IIIKK
-1088 TPQNRILQPN
+1088 KPPENRILQPN

-1111 QGSIC
+1111 QGTFKTSVNGVEQSR
-1116 RKNPKKEAKCCDNLR
+1116 RKASGSRVPSKAVSEAYAGKTQRKKPNVVI
-1131 RQHSLG
+1131 

>member
-1 MRAAA
+1 
-6 PRGRRTRCAL
+6 
-16 WGAAGSSAR
+16 
-25 SCSARYSPAGTRQ
+25 
-38 ASAGLR
+38 
-44 LSASASTSRAV
+44 
-55 SGLSRPSPW
+55 
-64 HSMAVPGRAHGRC
+64 
-77 RAGVTAAAAPE
+77 
-88 PRPPPRRTPRTTAAP
+88 
-103 SANQHSAVCR
+103 
-113 SSQSAPAVSARRPP
+113 
-127 AALRAGPGPGLLLS
+127 
-141 LDNMK
+141 

-165 IKGKTSLTVQNKNI
+165 IKEENSLTVQHKNI

-203 QYKEKALELE
+203 QYKKKALDLE
-213 SRKRESRKKAL
+213 TRKRESRKKAL
-224 LNRVEEI
+224 LNRVQEI
-231 VKNVQMKKGS
+231 VENVQMKKGPS
-241 RMSDVNTSKTE
+241 TSDVSTPEAE
-252 SSCPDLD
+252 SSCPDSD
-259 SKALTYFTALSDVN
+259 SKALTDSTALPDIK
-273 SACTPERQSSMDLE
+273 SACSPERHSSMDLE
-287 KTSELRPSGT
+287 KTPELRPSDT
-297 AGQVTS
+297 AGQITS
-303 NVTDV
+303 NVTEV
-308 VKAAEENVFSKP
+308 VKAAEENVSSKPGESLFSK
-320 SETCFVE
+320 

-335 SPDKVCNKLPSHALQ
+335 SPDKVWNRLPSHTLQ

-388 KRTSKSNSKR
+388 KRTSKSSSKR
-398 STSESNSDKENDGVK
+398 STSESHSDKENDGVK

-423 LTGRSSTAQM
+423 FTGRSCTAQT

-439 NRSTTLLHGASTHTN
+439 NKSNTLLQGASTHTN
-454 STSMST
+454 NTSMST
-460 LSSFSKVDIPVRV
+460 LSSFSKVDIPMRV
-473 GTPPLVDSDSDEEL
+473 GTPPLVDSDSDEEV
-487 KKNSMLERDSS
+487 KKNSMFERDSS

-549 KGRTMDLIMQDIAD
+549 KGRAMDLIMQDIAD

-572 KFMVDFTAVCPGR
+572 KFMVDFSTVCPGR

-598 GLGVGKPKRHS
+598 GLGAGKANRHS
-609 FGLFESRGAVS
+609 FGLFESRGTVS
-620 AAGEG
+620 ATVEG
-625 PGLMDGRGPYK
+625 QVVMDTRGPYK
-636 PESCTGMAPP
+636 IETSTSMVPP
-646 KVSEPFAISQSAVTH
+646 KMNEPFAISQSTVTQ

-668 MKPATLAENTKC
+668 MKPAALPENTKC
-680 NSSMELNKS
+680 HSPMELNKS

-701 SKNAQQHLDNTP
+701 SKNVRQQMDNTP
-713 NVSAA
+713 SVSSA
-718 NEQFPENFEKVKRR
+718 NDQFPENFEKVKRR
-732 LDLDTDYCQK
+732 LDLDTDNCQK

-749 GVGMEGQEKQWL
+749 RVGMEEQEKQWL

-769 SVYITRNAVL
+769 SVYITNNAVL
-779 ENMAKED
+779 ESMAKED
-786 ILKSNVLAFEEV
+786 ILKTKMLAFEEMR
-798 KKRLE
+798 KRLE
-803 KQHAQQLSILIAE
+803 EQHAQQLSILIAE
-816 QEREQEE
+816 QEREQEK
-823 LKKELEEQKR
+823 LQKELEEQER
-833 NSKGEKVTTTEI
+833 QLKGKKVTTTEI

-895 TFSSTS
+895 TFASTS

-930 WIQVFSPEI
+930 WTQVFSPEI
-939 QRKFDKITA
+939 QMKFDKITA

-975 EFIKNFQSEVPLK
+975 EFIKNFQSEAPLK
-988 GGSVSAQDAS
+988 RGSVSAQDAS

-1011 YDIHDIFFTMAASE
+1011 YDIHDIFFTMEASE

-1048 KSPRERVKLSTATQ
+1048 KSPRERVTLSTATQ
-1062 KSLDRKKCMKASEMG
+1062 KSLDRKKYMKASEMG

-1088 TPQNRILQPN
+1088 TPENRILQPN

-1111 QGSIC
+1111 QG
-1116 RKNPKKEAKCCDNLR
+1116 
-1131 RQHSLG
+1131 